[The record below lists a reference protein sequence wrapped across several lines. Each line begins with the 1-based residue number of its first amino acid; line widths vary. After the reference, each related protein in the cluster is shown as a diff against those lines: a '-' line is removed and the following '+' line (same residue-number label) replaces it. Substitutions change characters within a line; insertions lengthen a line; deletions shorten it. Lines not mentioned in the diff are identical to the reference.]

1 MDVFD
6 VVQFNKLNVSIIEL
20 SVSSKK
26 TSPALSIL
34 RSEFTKYIISV
45 KSGGMD
51 NLIFDWFSSYFLL
64 SSFTIVFTMTVL
76 IGRLLT
82 LRLVDLFPMGW
93 QIGSMSV
100 CSLIANWSG
109 SRTSRHPLTFLES
122 PWSLTYQ
129 FNSEN

>member
-64 SSFTIVFTMTVL
+64 SSFTIVL
-76 IGRLLT
+76 IGQLLT